1 MEYVGYIR
9 IPHSSFRKYAR
20 YGNDARD
27 DAATSSSLLG
37 GICCEGPA
45 SGFAEGVEIIWYCCT
60 YQITYESAPPR
71 LFDKFKWSTYLPR
84 TKRKSSFE
92 IHSPK
97 QSQEMRH
104 KKRRLHR
111 AIIETTT
118 RNLRGD

>member
-37 GICCEGPA
+37 GVCCEGPA

-71 LFDKFKWSTYLPR
+71 LFDKFKWSTYLHLAQKENQVSKFTLQSKVKKCAIKNAGFTER
-84 TKRKSSFE
+84 SSKRPGE
-92 IHSPK
+92 P
-97 QSQEMRH
+97 
-104 KKRRLHR
+104 
-111 AIIETTT
+111 
-118 RNLRGD
+118 